1 MERRKRIVCLGD
13 SLTYGYPYGPRY
25 SWVYYA
31 ARKTGLNLVNAGVN
45 GDTVEDMA
53 RRFPGDVLKREP
65 LAVVIL
71 GGTNDAF
78 CSEVTIAQTVY
89 YLEEMIKAAV
99 DNNIQPVIG
108 LPLPVDDPLVSE
120 KLKRICSAYRDTA
133 GRFELAIIDFAPP
146 FIDPKSGTVS
156 DNLYVDGV
164 HPNKAGYEAMG
175 ETAAHF
181 FRDHFFQR

>member
-1 MERRKRIVCLGD
+1 
-13 SLTYGYPYGPRY
+13 
-25 SWVYYA
+25 
-31 ARKTGLNLVNAGVN
+31 VNAGVN

-53 RRFPGDVLKREP
+53 RRFQRDVLEREP
-65 LAVVIL
+65 AAVVIL

-89 YLEEMIKAAV
+89 YLEEMIKEAI
-99 DNNIQPVIG
+99 DNNIQPVLG
-108 LPLPVDDPLVSE
+108 LPIPVDEPLISE
-120 KLKRICSAYRDTA
+120 KLDRICSAYRDAA

-146 FIDPKSGTVS
+146 FIKHSSGALR

-175 ETAAHF
+175 ETAVQF
-181 FRDHFFQR
+181 FRNHFFQR